1 MMYCIGL
8 TGTIASG
15 KSTVSALFK
24 DLGIDIINADL
35 IARQLVQP
43 HQPALQTI
51 IQHFGSSILTE
62 TGELNRR
69 HLRDIITDNAS
80 ERVWLEALL
89 HPLIRNNI
97 EQDIKHC
104 KSPYC
109 MIEIPLLTDKAG
121 YPYLNRVL
129 LITATPEQQ
138 ISRLMA
144 RDKSTEKQARAFW
157 ATTQANE
164 AKRHAIAD
172 DTLINNGSINALKE
186 KVNALHQLYLQKAKV
201 HIE

>member
-1 MMYCIGL
+1 MYCIGL

-24 DLGIDIINADL
+24 ELGIDVINADQ

-43 HQPALQTI
+43 HEPAFQTI

-69 HLRDIITDNAS
+69 HLRDIITENAS
-80 ERVWLEALL
+80 ERTWLESLL
-89 HPLIRNNI
+89 HPLIRKKI
-97 EQDIKHC
+97 EQDINHC

-109 MIEIPLLTDKAG
+109 MIEIPLLTDKES

-129 LITATPEQQ
+129 LITAMPKQQ
-138 ISRLMA
+138 IARLME
-144 RDKSTEKQARAFW
+144 RDKSTKKQARAFW

-164 AKRHAIAD
+164 TKRHAIAD
-172 DTLINNGSINALKE
+172 ETLLNDGTINALKI
-186 KVNALHQLYLQKAKV
+186 KVNNLHHLYLQKANS
-201 HIE
+201 